1 MRALVTG
8 GAGFIGSNL
17 VDKLI
22 EDNHEVIIVDNMSTG
37 KKDNINH
44 KAEFWGYDIADVDEN
59 WDEVFKGVDIVF
71 HTAAKARVQPSIDNP
86 VEFDRTNVGGI
97 VNMLDCSKKYGVT
110 RFIYSSSSSVYGNV
124 EQTPTFVLSNSTGLS
139 IEFDRTNVGGIVNML
154 DCSKKYGVTRF
165 IYSSSS
171 SVYGNVE
178 QTPTPESHK
187 LSPLSPYALQK
198 LIGEQYCKLFSE
210 LYGLETVCLRYFNV
224 YGERQLLEGAYCLV
238 MGIFA
243 RQKLSGEPMTIRG
256 DGEQRRDFTYV
267 GDVVDANIRCATN
280 LGVEFNGEVFN
291 IGNGDNRSVNQI
303 ADMIGGDKVNVE
315 PVIEPRETL
324 ADNSKAKRVLG
335 WETTVKIEDWMK
347 NYKEDMGL

>member
-22 EDNHEVIIVDNMSTG
+22 EEGHEVIIVDDMSTG
-37 KKDNINH
+37 KNENINP
-44 KAEFWGYDIADVDEN
+44 KATIWVMDIADVDED
-59 WDEVFKGVDIVF
+59 WEEIFDGVEIVF
-71 HTAAKARVQPSIDNP
+71 HLAAKARVQPSIDNP
-86 VEFDRTNVGGI
+86 VEFDRTNVGGL
-97 VNMLDCSKKYGVT
+97 VNMLDCSRKYGVT

-124 EQTPTFVLSNSTGLS
+124 EQTPTS
-139 IEFDRTNVGGIVNML
+139 
-154 DCSKKYGVTRF
+154 
-165 IYSSSS
+165 
-171 SVYGNVE
+171 
-178 QTPTPESHK
+178 ESHK

-238 MGIFA
+238 MGVFV
-243 RQKLSGEPMTIRG
+243 RQKLSGKPMTIRG

-267 GDVVDANIRCATN
+267 GDVVDANVRCMDYP
-280 LGVEFNGEVFN
+280 LELNGEAFN
-291 IGNGDNRSVNQI
+291 IGNGSVNQI
-303 ADMIGGDKVNVE
+303 ADMIGGNKVNVE

-335 WETTVKIEDWMK
+335 WDTTMKIEDWIIK
-347 NYKEDMGL
+347 YKEEIGL